1 MDDNFHGNR
10 IGVPSRPRSLT
21 RDNDLALMD
30 QTRSI
35 RRGVA
40 VGGVDAFGES
50 IVSMGG
56 MLDGSVGRGM
66 LFDIREFYGP
76 TRIVVELVS
85 GSGSS
90 GSSNSSNG
98 VGGSGVVTG
107 IVGGGTVVG
116 KCEARL
122 AEALVRRGGGGYQGG
137 SSVSS
142 PAEFTKTATAGYGLG
157 EGRVLAQKISH

>member
-10 IGVPSRPRSLT
+10 IGVPNRPRSLI
-21 RDNDLALMD
+21 RDNDLVLMD

-35 RRGVA
+35 RRGV
-40 VGGVDAFGES
+40 DAFGDS

-56 MLDGSVGRGM
+56 ISDANVGRGM

-90 GSSNSSNG
+90 GSSNSNNGAGGNG
-98 VGGSGVVTG
+98 VVNG

-116 KCEARL
+116 RCEARL

-137 SSVSS
+137 PSVSS
-142 PAEFTKTATAGYGLG
+142 PAEFTKTATTGYGLG
-157 EGRVLAQKISH
+157 KS